1 MMKTR
6 IDGFTVDF
14 GRSQFDPEVLKA
26 CGNRIVMFGC
36 IDPGNSPAPSVDS
49 VKRRVAGALE
59 YLSPNQVWLAPDCGL
74 MTISRELAT
83 QKLKVMVE
91 AAHLLRRQ
99 V

>member
-1 MMKTR
+1 M
-6 IDGFTVDF
+6 V
-14 GRSQFDPEVLKA
+14 
-26 CGNRIVMFGC
+26 FGC

-59 YLSPNQVWLAPDCGL
+59 HLSPYQVWLAPDCGL

-91 AAHLLRRQ
+91 AAQSLRRQ
-99 V
+99 VCANFDAPNLSNKACSSSRGNTSG